1 MKKCISPARLAAILD
16 GAIPVAPHVRTLA
29 GATRF
34 GVSLCIVP
42 QAVKKFQ
49 AASKP
54 TIFVIGD
61 DTDKSVGPD
70 GFHLPSIQR
79 AIRSCAAFSVISC
92 DALTTAYACPAMV
105 AMTLRLN
112 AMIVETQLEHEAD
125 WYHLIEKY
133 APGAPILL
141 ATVKGGRA

>member
-1 MKKCISPARLAAILD
+1 MKEYISPERLDAILE

-29 GATRF
+29 GAARF

-70 GFHLPSIQR
+70 GFHLPSLRR

-92 DALTTAYACPAMV
+92 APLPEAYACPS
-105 AMTLRLN
+105 MTALALSLN
-112 AMIVETQLEHEAD
+112 AMIVETRLEHEAA
-125 WYHLIEKY
+125 WYSLIQRF
-133 APGAPILL
+133 APDRPILL